1 MIMRCLLYLVI
12 LFVITGCSYSEARH
26 DRQLDEAQSLM
37 SSDAE
42 AALGQLNALDISR
55 FEDSATMARWALLY
69 SEAMAA
75 NGVYAPT
82 DTISCIAVDYYTRH
96 DDEASLARVN
106 AARQR
111 MASFSGDERQR
122 LSVFTAMYFAKER
135 EFRLYQE
142 RASKEQELAK
152 LLKRRGYGV
161 QIAATV
167 AGAKEVIEKESP
179 LFICSDLD
187 LPDGSGLELLDMVRA
202 ADADIPFLIAYCHD
216 PSHYEAEAVRRGV
229 TLCLDKT
236 RINFVADKLI
246 EYAYRQSCGE
256 AQPDFHK
263 LLYVHADTADTS
275 NGLRSGVLSEA
286 MLQKGFYIV
295 TAETLAGANDL
306 LLEDDNIELILCD
319 TTLPDGSGLDLL
331 HSQRNLAERY
341 GTLVKSRPLF
351 ILTDS
356 KDLATEYQYRQESVN
371 DYLTSPVNI
380 PEPIRRIRYFIAP
393 QEQIQAAE

>member
-1 MIMRCLLYLVI
+1 MTFVFYNGLTKGSEVRFMRKILLV
-12 LFVITGCSYSEARH
+12 
-26 DRQLDEAQSLM
+26 DD
-37 SSDAE
+37 
-42 AALGQLNALDISR
+42 N
-55 FEDSATMARWALLY
+55 SA
-69 SEAMAA
+69 
-75 NGVYAPT
+75 
-82 DTISCIAVDYYTRH
+82 IA
-96 DDEASLARVN
+96 
-106 AARQR
+106 
-111 MASFSGDERQR
+111 
-122 LSVFTAMYFAKER
+122 
-135 EFRLYQE
+135 
-142 RASKEQELAK
+142 QELAK

-179 LFICSDLD
+179 LFINSDLD

-202 ADADIPFLIAYCHD
+202 ADADLPFLIASCHAS
-216 PSHYEAEAVRRGV
+216 SHYEAEAVRRGV

-275 NGLRSGVLSEA
+275 NGLRSGVLSAA

-356 KDLATEYQYRQESVN
+356 RDLATEYQYRQEGVN

>member
-1 MIMRCLLYLVI
+1 
-12 LFVITGCSYSEARH
+12 
-26 DRQLDEAQSLM
+26 
-37 SSDAE
+37 
-42 AALGQLNALDISR
+42 
-55 FEDSATMARWALLY
+55 
-69 SEAMAA
+69 
-75 NGVYAPT
+75 
-82 DTISCIAVDYYTRH
+82 
-96 DDEASLARVN
+96 
-106 AARQR
+106 
-111 MASFSGDERQR
+111 
-122 LSVFTAMYFAKER
+122 
-135 EFRLYQE
+135 
-142 RASKEQELAK
+142 
-152 LLKRRGYGV
+152 
-161 QIAATV
+161 
-167 AGAKEVIEKESP
+167 
-179 LFICSDLD
+179 
-187 LPDGSGLELLDMVRA
+187 MVRA
-202 ADADIPFLIAYCHD
+202 ADADLLFLIASCHD

-275 NGLRSGVLSEA
+275 NGLRSGVLSAA

-295 TAETLAGANDL
+295 TAETLVGANDL

-356 KDLATEYQYRQESVN
+356 RDLATEYQYRQEGVN

-380 PEPIRRIRYFIAP
+380 PELIRRIRYFIAP